1 MTDPFINQ
9 MMTTV
14 TLVSYAGTC
23 LRLLAY
29 QRGLSN
35 YKWTVSLLAWCL
47 IVFTGSVALEMIF
60 HPTQTYLGTA
70 GIALTVFILVWRAKG
85 NVANILRSYP

>member
-1 MTDPFINQ
+1 MIDHLTNPIMN
-9 MMTTV
+9 V
-14 TLVSYAGTC
+14 ITLVSYAATC

-35 YKWTVSLLAWCL
+35 YKWTMSFIAWCL
-47 IVFTGSVALEMIF
+47 IVFTGTGTLEILF
-60 HPTQTYLGTA
+60 HPTKIYFGTA
-70 GIALTVFILVWRAKG
+70 GIAVMLFVLVWRAKG

>member
-1 MTDPFINQ
+1 MTDQLTGQI
-9 MMTTV
+9 MTVV
-14 TLVSYAGTC
+14 TLVSYAATC

-35 YKWTVSLLAWCL
+35 YKWTVSFIAWCL
-47 IVFTGSVALEMIF
+47 IAFTGTGTMEILF
-60 HPTQTYLGTA
+60 HPTPIYPGTA
-70 GIALTVFILVWRAKG
+70 GVAVTLCFLVWRVKG